1 VRTRTLTILG
11 IAGISAV
18 VGVTALVLA
27 PRRSGSGDLAGLDVI
42 AVTIDGHPL
51 RLAVPRDPARGQTGV
66 EDLGDLDGMLF
77 DYGQPVEPAAHAF
90 WMQGV
95 VIALDI
101 AFFDG
106 QGVLVA
112 RLPMPLCPAQ
122 DQQARTCPRFASPG
136 PFRWAVETPSGAVV
150 LRAGSRLAIPSNDGR
165 MPVE

>member
-1 VRTRTLTILG
+1 MSTRTLTILG
-11 IAGISAV
+11 IAGIAGV
-18 VGVTALVLA
+18 VAATALVLV
-27 PRRSGSGDLAGLDVI
+27 PGRSGSGDLAGFDAV

-51 RLAVPRDPARGQTGV
+51 RLAVPRDPSRGLMGV
-66 EDLGDLDGMLF
+66 DDLGALDGMLF
-77 DYGQPVEPAAHAF
+77 DHGQPVEPASHAF

-95 VIALDI
+95 VIPLDI

-112 RLPMPLCPAQ
+112 QLPMPLCPAA

-136 PFRWAVETPSGAVV
+136 PFRWAVETPAGAVA
-150 LRAGSRLAIPSNDGR
+150 LRAGSRLAIPSNGGR